1 MPTSDISNLA
11 SNANAPSRSTG
22 RAWRTLARWLSVA
35 ALIALAASC
44 VLFVDETEYVI
55 VETLGRIVAVYDRT
69 DAVTGDRGLHFK
81 LPWPIGMVRRFD
93 RRQQLFDP
101 PGREMFTKD
110 KKNITVSGYICW
122 RIAEPTAGTAN
133 DVAGRPVVLFF
144 RGLGTVATAEARLE
158 ARVRSI
164 LSSEIGNVE
173 LSDLLHVPN
182 SESGP
187 TSDASPVEAL
197 SRRVLEQVRRRTDEE
212 SGQRERLGIEIVD
225 LRLKRINLPEGNRIA
240 VYERMRSERLRIAE
254 RYRSAGRAER
264 TRIESQAQRQ
274 SAELLAKAD
283 AEAERIRGT
292 GEAEAIAILN
302 RSHAMDPEFY
312 EFTRTLEMYKKTLN
326 ERTTLVLSASSRL
339 LRLLNDGVPAAAER
353 ASPPN
358 GNATPPANVG
368 ATNPPTSGKPEKGG
382 GPE

>member
-1 MPTSDISNLA
+1 MPTSDTSNLD
-11 SNANAPSRSTG
+11 SNTPPRSTG
-22 RAWRTLARWLSVA
+22 RAWRTLTGWLSVV
-35 ALIALAASC
+35 ALVGLAASC

-55 VETLGRIVAVYDRT
+55 VETLGRTVSVYDRT
-69 DAVTGDRGLHFK
+69 NAVTGDRGLHFK
-81 LPWPIGMVRRFD
+81 LPWPIGTVRRFD

-101 PGREMFTKD
+101 PGREMFTRD
-110 KKNITVSGYICW
+110 KKNITVSGYVCW
-122 RIAEPTAGTAN
+122 RIAEPAEGATSE
-133 DVAGRPVVLFF
+133 VAGRPVVRFF
-144 RGLGTVATAEARLE
+144 RGLGTVATAEATLDS
-158 ARVRSI
+158 RVRSI
-164 LSSEIGNVE
+164 LSSEIGKVE

-197 SRRVLEQVRRRTDEE
+197 SRRVLEQVRRRTEE
-212 SGQRERLGIEIVD
+212 GIEIVD

-302 RSHAMDPEFY
+302 RAHAMDPEFY
-312 EFTRTLEMYKKTLN
+312 EFTRTLDMYKKTLN

-339 LRLLNDGVPAAAER
+339 LKLLNDGVPTAAER
-353 ASPPN
+353 TSPPN
-358 GNATPPANVG
+358 GKATTPANVG
-368 ATNPPTSGKPEKGG
+368 VTTPPASGKPEKSG